1 MLAARHAGE
10 RVWNTWAGRA
20 CQHGR
25 EVMDK
30 RPLFEAI
37 RVAWQEG
44 EVSVVWVHVGSETQG
59 SGLENVSVSCVQCQG
74 PSNLQC
80 IRQGEAGWEE
90 KGPAVG
96 KCL

>member
-1 MLAARHAGE
+1 
-10 RVWNTWAGRA
+10 
-20 CQHGR
+20 
-25 EVMDK
+25 MDK

-37 RVAWQEG
+37 RVAWLEG
-44 EVSVVWVHVGSETQG
+44 EVPLVRVHVGSETQG
-59 SGLENVSVSCVQCQG
+59 SGLKNVSVRCVQCQG

-90 KGPAVG
+90 KAPAVV

>member
-1 MLAARHAGE
+1 
-10 RVWNTWAGRA
+10 
-20 CQHGR
+20 
-25 EVMDK
+25 MDK

-37 RVAWQEG
+37 SVAWLEG
-44 EVSVVWVHVGSETQG
+44 EVPVVRVHVGSENQG
-59 SGLENVSVSCVQCQG
+59 SGLKNVSVRCVQCQG

-90 KGPAVG
+90 KAPAVV